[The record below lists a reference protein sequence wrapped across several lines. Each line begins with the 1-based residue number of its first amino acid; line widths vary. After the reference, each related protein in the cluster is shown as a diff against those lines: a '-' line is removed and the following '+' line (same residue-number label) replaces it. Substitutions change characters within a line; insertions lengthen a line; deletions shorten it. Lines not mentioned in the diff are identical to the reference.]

1 MVMQMLR
8 VASGIFVIAVCAFAN
23 IGQAASKNEVIV
35 AQPVLRQ
42 QFDPTALVATTDY
55 MPQDMLFDGLF
66 NLTEEG
72 ITPSLALSW
81 VISDG
86 GKQIDFTLREGVKF
100 HNGDPFAAEDVKF
113 TLDRVLA
120 EDSKHAYRKPF
131 QDSIK
136 EIVVLAPNKVRFVL
150 TGPWPGFF
158 TGVRNATVGIV
169 PHTYYEKVGPE
180 GFQKAPIGT
189 GPFKLADLKAGEW
202 TEFLANDDYWGGRPG
217 VDSVKKLLVKEE
229 FTRYAMLTRNEAD
242 IVMGISG
249 PLLNKIRADKKAQI
263 IFSKYSGTSGFY
275 FNKTSFPESQDPRV
289 RLAIGHAINLEAI
302 AKDILG
308 SVCEPASSI
317 FTPATFGHLPG
328 LDIIPYDPA
337 KAKKLL
343 AEAGIKPG
351 MELTDAIHSASFG
364 SLPNAPAVQEAI
376 AGYLEAVGFK
386 IKREPYDTGA
396 WLKMMRAGKQP
407 DIYYGPSSIPDD
419 GSATMN
425 SWFLSTSLWSSGNIS
440 VPEYDE
446 VYKNQLVESDL
457 EKRRALLQGFARDE
471 HERHAS
477 IPLFWCNTPFA
488 IGPRVKSWSPSLGS
502 GYQMNLDK
510 LTLNK

>member
-8 VASGIFVIAVCAFAN
+8 VASGILVVAICAFASV
-23 IGQAASKNEVIV
+23 GQAADKNEIVV

-42 QFDPTALVATTDY
+42 QFDPTALVATTDF

-66 NLTEEG
+66 NLTEKG
-72 ITPSLALSW
+72 ITPALALSW
-81 VISDG
+81 VISDE
-86 GKQIDFTLREGVKF
+86 GKQVDFILREGVTF
-100 HNGDPFAAEDVKF
+100 HNGDPFTAEDVKF
-113 TLDRVLA
+113 TLDRVRA
-120 EDSKHAYRKPF
+120 SDSKHAYRKPF
-131 QDSIK
+131 QDAIK
-136 EIVVLAPNKVRFVL
+136 DIVVLAPNKVRFVL
-150 TGPWPGFF
+150 TGPWPGYF
-158 TGVRNATVGIV
+158 TGVRNATVGMA
-169 PHTYYEKVGPE
+169 PKSYYEKVGPE

-189 GPFKLADLKAGEW
+189 GPFKLKDSKAGEW
-202 TEFLANDDYWGGRPG
+202 TEFSAFNDYWGGRPN
-217 VDSVKKLLVKEE
+217 VELVKKLLVKEE

-249 PLLNKIRADKKAQI
+249 PLLDKIRADNKARI

-289 RLAIGHAINLEAI
+289 RLAIGHAIDLKAI

-308 SVCEPASSI
+308 GVCEPASGI

-328 LDIIPYDPA
+328 LDIISYDPE
-337 KAKKLL
+337 KSKKLL

-351 MELTDAIHSASFG
+351 MELTDAIHTASFG

-407 DIYYGPSSIPDD
+407 DIFYGPSSIPDD
-419 GSATMN
+419 GSATME
-425 SWFLSTSLWSSGNIS
+425 SWFLSTSPWSSGNIS
-440 VPEYDE
+440 IPEYDE
-446 VYKNQLVESDL
+446 IFKKQLVEPDL
-457 EKRRALLQGFARDE
+457 EKRRALLQGFAREE
-471 HERHAS
+471 HTRHAGL
-477 IPLFWCNTPFA
+477 PLFWCNTPFA
-488 IGPRVKSWSPSLGS
+488 IGPRVKEWSTSLGS

-510 LTLNK
+510 LTLN